1 MRHDLGIREVGAVK
15 FESAVVPEALDRLRK
30 IEGQMGGIIR
40 MIEGGRDCQE
50 VVQQLAAVGRAV
62 DRVGLRLLTGQLRQC
77 VADEDAARSDGYDEA
92 KFERLFLM
100 LT

>member
-1 MRHDLGIREVGAVK
+1 VTIVK
-15 FESAVVPEALDRLRK
+15 FESEVVPEALDRLRR
-30 IEGQMGGIIR
+30 IEGQVGGIIR
-40 MIEGGRDCQE
+40 MVESGRDCQQ

-62 DRVGLRLLTGQLRQC
+62 DRVGLRLLAGQLRQC
-77 VADEDAARSDGYDEA
+77 LSDVDAARGDGYDET

>member
-1 MRHDLGIREVGAVK
+1 MK
-15 FESAVVPEALDRLRK
+15 FESEVVPEALDRLRR
-30 IEGQMGGIIR
+30 IEGQLGGIIR
-40 MIEGGRDCQE
+40 MVEQGRECQD

-62 DRVGLRLLTGQLRQC
+62 DRVGLRLMTGQLRQC
-77 VADEDAARSDGYDEA
+77 LADVDAARGEGYDET

>member
-1 MRHDLGIREVGAVK
+1 MR
-15 FESAVVPEALDRLRK
+15 FESEVVPEALDRLRRVN
-30 IEGQMGGIIR
+30 GQLGGIIR
-40 MIEGGRDCQE
+40 MIEQGRDCQE

-62 DRVGLRLLTGQLRQC
+62 DRVGLKLLAGQLREC
-77 VADEDAARSDGYDEA
+77 LNDEEAARDEGYEES

>member
-1 MRHDLGIREVGAVK
+1 MK
-15 FESAVVPEALDRLRK
+15 FESEVVPEALERLRK
-30 IEGQMGGIIR
+30 IEGQLGGIIR
-40 MIEGGRDCQE
+40 MIEHGRDCQE

-77 VADEDAARSDGYDEA
+77 VADVEAAKTDGYDET